1 MAGLNVTAGS
11 GGTGAVIARDIVGT
25 PTAPAAGDG
34 IQYVKLDAGDA
45 GASSPVTKTN
55 PMPAQGGGGTTGTVP
70 TGAANTVLKA
80 AAGRLCRV
88 LVTTAGS
95 GTGSVLIFDSATTN
109 SGTVI
114 GVIPAT
120 VAVGTYYTFD
130 LPAANGITVQNV
142 ASGPALT
149 VSYY

>member
-1 MAGLNVTAGS
+1 MPGGLINQTVYVGPDGPISQSMWSSSGAAGGNLSPATLVRDAAGNVAVVGVGGELSAGLGGKATA
-11 GGTGAVIARDIVGT
+11 A
-25 PTAPAAGDG
+25 
-34 IQYVKLDAGDA
+34 
-45 GASSPVTKTN
+45 
-55 PMPAQGGGGTTGTVP
+55 VP
-70 TGAANTVLKA
+70 TGAANTVVKA

-88 LVTTAGS
+88 LVTAAGT
-95 GTGSVLIFDSATTN
+95 GAGSVLIYDNATTN

-130 LPAANGITVQNV
+130 LPAANGITVANV

-149 VSYY
+149 VGYF